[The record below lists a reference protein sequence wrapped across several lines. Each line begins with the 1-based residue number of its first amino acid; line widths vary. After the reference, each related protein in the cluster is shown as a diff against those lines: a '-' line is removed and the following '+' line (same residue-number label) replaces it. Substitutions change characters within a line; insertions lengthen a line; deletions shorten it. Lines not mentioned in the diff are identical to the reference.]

1 MEKILLVF
9 LYYLQ
14 ILMLSNN
21 SQNEKLLQDERQ
33 GKMLLHTEFSLL
45 SLLHN
50 QSGVIQQHGMF
61 SVRFVCFYFQFSK
74 EYFSTITIIWSFKFE
89 QDMAFEEDHG
99 DLLTNDIYY
108 TGKVRKRLVLVLDC
122 VTAHDFE

>member
-1 MEKILLVF
+1 
-9 LYYLQ
+9 
-14 ILMLSNN
+14 MLSNN

-45 SLLHN
+45 SLLNN

-61 SVRFVCFYFQFSK
+61 SVRLHLIAHTVGNN
-74 EYFSTITIIWSFKFE
+74 IINGNLYSLNRE
-89 QDMAFEEDHG
+89 QDMAFEEEHG
-99 DLLTNDIYY
+99 DSMTNDIYY